1 MHIDFKFHN
10 LESSD
15 AIKSHAID
23 KLGKLQKY
31 LRAPL
36 DAHMTF
42 SLERHLH
49 CVDVTFNAGAE
60 HHQARAEEEDMYA
73 SIDVVV
79 DKIHRQINRT
89 KEQHQ
94 QHRRG
99 PAPENGAGEP

>member
-1 MHIDFKFHN
+1 MHIDLKFHN
-10 LESSD
+10 LESSE
-15 AIKSHAID
+15 AIKTYASD

-36 DAHMTF
+36 DVHVTF
-42 SLERHLH
+42 SVERFMH

-60 HHQARAEEEDMYA
+60 HHQARAEEADMYA

-79 DKIHRQINRT
+79 DKIHRQINRS

-94 QHRRG
+94 NHRRG
-99 PAPENGAGEP
+99 PLPGDSAGD